1 MYLRYVTWRRIGEYP
16 KDIEDNKL
24 WASTA
29 ATYSLKVQWEIYE
42 APIGFNINMNTSTSS
57 QKTIFGQFAHFSE
70 ATTITL
76 IIRGHTTLEDS
87 WKFFYIQPVPTTL
100 P

>member
-1 MYLRYVTWRRIGEYP
+1 MYLRYVTWRRIGKYP
-16 KDIEDNKL
+16 KDIEDNKP

-29 ATYSLKVQWEIYE
+29 ATYPLRVQWKIYE
-42 APIGFNINMNTSTSS
+42 APIGFNINMNTSTPSK
-57 QKTIFGQFAHFSE
+57 KTIFDQFAQFSE

-87 WKFFYIQPVPTTL
+87 
-100 P
+100 